1 MKINIGNI
9 KFKTT
14 AYLKDHFDQALVL
27 FILFITIANAVFT
40 SVVFYLSVL
49 SPSNLDVGSKDYKYV
64 RIKVNQEVLEKLKKD
79 KEVDQ
84 NMIAEIE
91 KAKDPF

>member
-1 MKINIGNI
+1 
-9 KFKTT
+9 
-14 AYLKDHFDQALVL
+14 
-27 FILFITIANAVFT
+27 
-40 SVVFYLSVL
+40 LSVL